1 MLGIMGM
8 SGYMVVTVVTE
19 EAVGD
24 KDIVED
30 EHAMVGKDAVVD
42 EEILAG
48 GLALTVVVVQPL
60 AAESVLTAAVVV
72 LGAVGLPGAAV
83 AECLSELA
91 VCLSE
96 LAVCPLEAAVS
107 RLLLLGLT

>member
-1 MLGIMGM
+1 M

-42 EEILAG
+42 EEILA
-48 GLALTVVVVQPL
+48 VVVEQPPT
-60 AAESVLTAAVVV
+60 AESA
-72 LGAVGLPGAAV
+72 
-83 AECLSELA
+83 
-91 VCLSE
+91 
-96 LAVCPLEAAVS
+96 
-107 RLLLLGLT
+107 